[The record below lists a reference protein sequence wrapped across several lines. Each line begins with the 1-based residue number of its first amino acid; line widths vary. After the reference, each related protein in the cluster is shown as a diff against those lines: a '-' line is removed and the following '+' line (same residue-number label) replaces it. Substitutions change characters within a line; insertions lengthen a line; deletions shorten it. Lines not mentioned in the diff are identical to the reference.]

1 MAYNNMISGIDP
13 EQNPNQNFMRVRNQ
27 AFKSRNSNYSFSDN
41 RENNNVPSYTQPNLN
56 ENMNRGSIGE
66 INNTRNYES
75 DNGLFSDINNNLNEN
90 SFNEQI
96 LDKNRITFAKDTTNN
111 SIVGNVLSKRQN
123 SNDEIAMLRPRSSK
137 GNRGVMNT

>member
-1 MAYNNMISGIDP
+1 
-13 EQNPNQNFMRVRNQ
+13 
-27 AFKSRNSNYSFSDN
+27 
-41 RENNNVPSYTQPNLN
+41 
-56 ENMNRGSIGE
+56 MNRGSIGE

-75 DNGLFSDINNNLNEN
+75 DNGLFSEIKNNLNEN

-137 GNRGVMNT
+137 GNRGVMNTQIPLISGH